1 MIGLVHKDFLVMR
14 KQLSYY
20 LIFVVLY
27 AGLTVAG
34 VFTPFILPG
43 IVVLVG
49 MMLPMSSVGYDDQ
62 ARWDKYAAATPAG
75 RTGMVAARYLS
86 ALIVLVA
93 GSALILVL
101 MLVLGLTG
109 LIDSPPVE
117 SIAAVLACL
126 CAALVFDAVILP
138 ILIKFGAE
146 KSRIISIIIFVSV
159 FGGAML
165 ITQLAKNM
173 GPGGGVAFPAW
184 LSAALPVV
192 LALVAVGGFVI
203 SYFISLGI
211 YGKKEL

>member
-1 MIGLVHKDFLVMR
+1 MR

-75 RTGMVAARYLS
+75 RAGMVAARYLS

-101 MLVLGLTG
+101 MLVLGL
-109 LIDSPPVE
+109 L
-117 SIAAVLACL
+117 LH
-126 CAALVFDAVILP
+126 AALALHALWLDIALYLGLMAFGFWFPVRFSGPFRGWRWRIPAILAFLLGAL
-138 ILIKFGAE
+138 ILLFTFFPPA
-146 KSRIISIIIFVSV
+146 
-159 FGGAML
+159 
-165 ITQLAKNM
+165 
-173 GPGGGVAFPAW
+173 GVLFAD
-184 LSAALPVV
+184 LS
-192 LALVAVGGFVI
+192 
-203 SYFISLGI
+203 
-211 YGKKEL
+211 

>member
-1 MIGLVHKDFLVMR
+1 MMGLVYKDFLVMR

-75 RTGMVAARYLS
+75 RAGMVAARYLS

-126 CAALVFDAVILP
+126 CVALVFDAVILP

-146 KSRIISIIIFVSV
+146 KSRIISIIIFVTV

-165 ITQLAKNM
+165 IT
-173 GPGGGVAFPAW
+173 
-184 LSAALPVV
+184 
-192 LALVAVGGFVI
+192 
-203 SYFISLGI
+203 
-211 YGKKEL
+211 

>member
-1 MIGLVHKDFLVMR
+1 MR

-75 RTGMVAARYLS
+75 RAGMVAARYLS

-101 MLVLGLTG
+101 MLVLGL
-109 LIDSPPVE
+109 S
-117 SIAAVLACL
+117 
-126 CAALVFDAVILP
+126 F
-138 ILIKFGAE
+138 
-146 KSRIISIIIFVSV
+146 
-159 FGGAML
+159 
-165 ITQLAKNM
+165 
-173 GPGGGVAFPAW
+173 
-184 LSAALPVV
+184 
-192 LALVAVGGFVI
+192 
-203 SYFISLGI
+203 
-211 YGKKEL
+211 